1 MNTVIWKFLVTN
13 PVADEVSMPTGA
25 EILHVDMQHGNVC
38 MWAKV
43 DPDAPQITRE
53 FMIEGTGQP
62 PNVRLDDAIHRGT
75 MIDGRM
81 GMVWHLFEVEG
92 G

>member
-13 PVADEVSMPTGA
+13 PVAGEIEMPTGA
-25 EILHVDMQHGNVC
+25 EILHVEMQHGNVC

-43 DPDAPQITRE
+43 DPDAALIRRE

-62 PNVRLDDAIHRGT
+62 PNQRLDDAIHRGT
-75 MIDGRM
+75 VLSGA
-81 GMVWHLFEVEG
+81 MVWHVFEIEG

>member
-1 MNTVIWKFLVTN
+1 MNTVIWKFLVTS
-13 PVADEVSMPTGA
+13 PVPGEIEMPTGA
-25 EILHVDMQHGNVC
+25 EILHVDMQYGNVY

-43 DPDAPQITRE
+43 DPDAALIKRE

-62 PNVRLDDAIHRGT
+62 PNRRLDDATHLGT
-75 MIDGRM
+75 TSLG
-81 GMVWHLFEVEG
+81 GMVWHVFEIEG